1 MRTTIN
7 LDDELLREAKGVAA
21 ATGKSLTEVVEDS
34 LREALSRR
42 KKIVRGKRIELPTFK
57 GNGLQPGV
65 DLNDSASLLDLMDR
79 TDAAN

>member
-7 LDDELLREAKGVAA
+7 LDDELLKEAKGVAA

-42 KKIVRGKRIELPTFK
+42 KKIVRGKRLELPTFK
-57 GNGLQPGV
+57 REWAPTGV

-79 TDAAN
+79 SDAAY

>member
-42 KKIVRGKRIELPTFK
+42 KTVIRGKRIELPTFK
-57 GNGLQPGV
+57 GNGLQSGV